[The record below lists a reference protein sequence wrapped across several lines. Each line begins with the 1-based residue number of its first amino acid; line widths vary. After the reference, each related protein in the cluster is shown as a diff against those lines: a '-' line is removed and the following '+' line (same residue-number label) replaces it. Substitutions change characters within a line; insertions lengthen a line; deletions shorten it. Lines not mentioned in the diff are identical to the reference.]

1 MNRFTED
8 MKLWLFDLAHGNLSD
23 DQIVKGF
30 IRHYV
35 LYDLTMNMVKDDIYF
50 HTCYGMEGVKKA
62 WESLTKALKACAG
75 LETEKGGDAA

>member
-8 MKLWLFDLAHGNLSD
+8 MKLWLFDLAHWNLND

-35 LYDLTMNMVKDDIYF
+35 LYSQTMDKVRDDIF
-50 HTCYGMEGVKKA
+50 FRTCYGIEGARKA
-62 WESLTKALKACAG
+62 WESLTKALKDYAG
-75 LETEKGGDAA
+75 VEIGKGGDV

>member
-35 LYDLTMNMVKDDIYF
+35 LYGQTMDKVKDDIYF
-50 HTCYGMEGVKKA
+50 HTLYGMEGVKKA
-62 WESLTKALKACAG
+62 WQSLTNALENYVG
-75 LETEKGGDAA
+75 METGKGGNV